1 MARWRKWAQ
10 EGSLGRTALLVLTRR
25 LGGYEDRPGVPAA
38 DLERERL
45 QSQADLAKLSSAGR
59 RILVDSGHDMQVEA
73 PAAVS
78 QAIEE
83 VVAMVRRRD
92 QAHERKPGRVTGL
105 PSGNDA
111 LPGRLLP

>member
-59 RILVDSGHDMQVEA
+59 RILADSRHDMQVEA
-73 PAAVS
+73 PAAAS

-83 VVAMVRRRD
+83 GVAVGRRRGYAPAT
-92 QAHERKPGRVTGL
+92 QPG
-105 PSGNDA
+105 
-111 LPGRLLP
+111 